1 MKIKSMTATFGKL
14 EKARLE
20 PGEGL
25 NLIYAPNEGGKSTW
39 AAFWKAMLYGID
51 TRDRDKKGY
60 LADKNHYQPWSGA
73 PMEGEMELE
82 WKGRNITIRR
92 GPRGNTPFG
101 SFSAVYTGTEEPVPE
116 LTGANCGEMLTG
128 VGAAVF
134 SRSAFLGA
142 DNLSLTSTPE
152 LERRI
157 AALVS
162 SGEEDVSFTQVQS
175 RLKEWLNKRR
185 VNKSVGEIP
194 RLEGELSQ
202 VREAL
207 DQMDQVTAQIAQLE
221 ETRQTLEE
229 QSRALLE
236 EQLLHRLLARTAL
249 EKKLSGLEQ
258 QQTSLAR
265 QKQQLTEEEAL
276 HHRLASQELNRR
288 YTLASR
294 ELDSAREQLESLHRE
309 SIRYGTLP
317 DKDLLKKAQGEL
329 QYLKVLDEEIKEGEA
344 ALQEAEEAYVQAQ
357 ITAQSKHFTGL
368 TGEEAGQQV
377 ERQVRA
383 GEQAQARAKAWRAR
397 GILSFVLT
405 AALVIGFQ
413 IFFYTNGVVRPSFWW
428 FSYGLPILAVILALF
443 GIYSLGQSRKGSRGL
458 QAVFDRY
465 QVQSRE
471 ELTALVRDYTAR
483 CQQAEQA
490 AQQTKTIRG
499 TLNDR
504 KARRDNSWND
514 LLDFVHTFSPE
525 VQNAFG
531 CSAALSRALNLDH
544 ELAAAKD
551 RVEERRRRLEDLAAQ
566 GGQLDDTPQT
576 LPTPQRSLSET
587 REALAET
594 NRQLEQV
601 TQTLNQLRGQ
611 LDTMTVP
618 STQAPAHEP
627 LSAPSRTPEETDR
640 ALAEVQLRLEQ
651 VIAQLNQARGELRAM
666 GDPAVLSARLEEL
679 TDTLARRN
687 LEYDAL
693 SLAIDTLQQANARLQ
708 ERFSPQ
714 LNQLAG
720 EYMARLTDHKYTS
733 VSLTRE
739 LDGSVRESGEVLPH
753 SALYLSRGTADQLYL
768 SVRLAVCRLCL
779 PDRPPIFL
787 DDALAAFDDQRLR
800 LALGLLQE
808 LGKEQQLL
816 LFSCHTREQE
826 LLRSVPGVTLLSL

>member
-152 LERRI
+152 LDRRI

-202 VREAL
+202 AREAL
-207 DQMDQVTAQIAQLE
+207 DQMDEATAQIAQLE

-229 QSRALLE
+229 QSRALVE

-258 QQTSLAR
+258 QQTSLAQ

-294 ELDSAREQLESLHRE
+294 ELDSAREQLESLNRE

-329 QYLKVLDEEIKEGEA
+329 QYLKVLDEEIREGET

-357 ITAQSKHFTGL
+357 IALQDQHFSGMSAQEAAQSVQKARLEHESCLQAARSKGRWARVFPFIGL
-368 TGEEAGQQV
+368 A
-377 ERQVRA
+377 A
-383 GEQAQARAKAWRAR
+383 AAA
-397 GILSFVLT
+397 GILSSWVQYQNL
-405 AALVIGFQ
+405 
-413 IFFYTNGVVRPSFWW
+413 
-428 FSYGLPILAVILALF
+428 FSSLAVIGLLVLLAALSAA
-443 GIYSLGQSRKGSRGL
+443 GVCAVSAKSRREQAIKILARYGGQS
-458 QAVFDRY
+458 
-465 QVQSRE
+465 VQ
-471 ELTALVRDYTAR
+471 ELESLLTDYSAR
-483 CQQAEQA
+483 CQAADAA
-490 AQQTKTIRG
+490 AQQSKAVRG
-499 TLNDR
+499 ALNDR

-514 LLDFVHTFSPE
+514 LLAFVHTFSPE

-611 LDTMTVP
+611 LDAMTVS

-627 LSAPSRTPEETDR
+627 LSAPSHTPEETDR
-640 ALAEVQLRLEQ
+640 ALAEVQPRLEQ
-651 VIAQLNQARGELRAM
+651 VIAQLNQARGKLRAM